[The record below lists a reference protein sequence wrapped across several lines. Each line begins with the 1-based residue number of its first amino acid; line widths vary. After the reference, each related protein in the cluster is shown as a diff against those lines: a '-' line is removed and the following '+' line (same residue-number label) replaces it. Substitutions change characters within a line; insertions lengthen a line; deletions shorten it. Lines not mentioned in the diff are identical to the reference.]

1 MLILPNSITAVR
13 SHKFAEG
20 PPPPARSVE
29 RCGGDWCA
37 EVGLFPVIAAH
48 IYCGHLEGQEET
60 DDQEPQIGDS
70 TFERPHCS

>member
-1 MLILPNSITAVR
+1 MLILPTVR

-20 PPPPARSVE
+20 PPPARSVW

-37 EVGLFPVIAAH
+37 EVGLFPVIAYR

-60 DDQEPQIGDS
+60 DDRVRMVILHLRGHIAPNGGNW
-70 TFERPHCS
+70 